1 VDLIFRIVLFLVGC
15 GIVIATY
22 SSIITTIILP
32 RRVSSVITYISW
44 LAVLRTFLFLVDR
57 RSTFEAKDRVMAFLG
72 PVSILTT
79 LLGWVALFLLGY
91 GLMFW
96 SVEDTSLGSGV
107 WLSGSSLFTLGVT
120 SSPHIGAVVVEFM
133 AAATGL
139 VAVALQVGYLPTLY
153 GAYNRRETLVT
164 ALSSRAGAPAWG
176 PEILARHHLNRTV
189 ATLPALYAAWE
200 IWAADIMESHAS
212 YPWLM
217 AFRSPNP
224 KHSWILGLLA
234 MLDSA
239 AMYLALSP
247 SQAPAEARLF
257 LRMGYVAVRELGSA
271 AGMQVNHDPLPTD
284 PIRLSYEEFAEAVA
298 ELQHIGFPLER
309 TAADAWPSF
318 RGWRVNYEEVTYEM
332 IDFLVTVP
340 APWSGTRT
348 RVQAPV
354 PRLHEIRPPHR
365 TPDDPEGSAAL
376 TTFAAGVLPSEAGT
390 SLQRVTD
397 QVVDELPGGP
407 A

>member
-1 VDLIFRIVLFLVGC
+1 
-15 GIVIATY
+15 
-22 SSIITTIILP
+22 
-32 RRVSSVITYISW
+32 
-44 LAVLRTFLFLVDR
+44 
-57 RSTFEAKDRVMAFLG
+57 
-72 PVSILTT
+72 
-79 LLGWVALFLLGY
+79 LGWVALFLLGY

-96 SVEDTSLGSGV
+96 SVENTNLGSGI

-120 SSPHIGAVVVEFM
+120 SSPHVGAVAVEFM

-217 AFRSPNP
+217 SFRSPNP

-247 SQAPAEARLF
+247 RQAPAEARLF
-257 LRMGYVAVRELGSA
+257 IRMGYIAVRELGSA
-271 AGMQVNHDPLPTD
+271 VGMQVNHDPLPTD

-298 ELQHIGFPLER
+298 ELQRIGFPLER
-309 TAADAWPSF
+309 TAAEAWSNF
-318 RGWRVNYEEVTYEM
+318 RGWRVNYEEVAYEM

-348 RVQAPV
+348 RVMAPI
-354 PRLHEIRPPHR
+354 PRLHDIRPPHR
-365 TPDDPEGSAAL
+365 SPDDPEGSAAL
-376 TTFAAGVLPSEAGT
+376 TAFATDRPLSEAGAP
-390 SLQRVTD
+390 LQRVTD
-397 QVVDELPGGP
+397 QIVDELPGGP